1 MKFKLFLL
9 FTFLIIPVAKAI
21 EFKSNDRVVLLGN
34 TFIERDV
41 NFGHIETF
49 LSIALADKKVTFRN
63 LGWSGDTVHCHA
75 RSYFGPPKEG
85 FDRLSKH
92 IDFIKPTM
100 VIICYGS
107 VAAFEGDEGIDAF
120 EEGYEKM
127 IDMIRSRAGS
137 RIALISPPPC
147 ENLGPPLPN
156 MNYQNVRLSKYSKII
171 KDIAVRKKCDYIDL
185 FSALGAGKTKMIP
198 PVTLNGVH
206 FTSQGYRK
214 VASVM
219 MEVMG
224 FENKVDVS
232 NSEREKLRQIILKK
246 NRLFFN
252 RWRPQN
258 ETYLHGFRKH
268 EQGNNAKEIPM
279 FDPLI
284 KEKEREIHNLAH
296 SFGKDK

>member
-1 MKFKLFLL
+1 
-9 FTFLIIPVAKAI
+9 
-21 EFKSNDRVVLLGN
+21 
-34 TFIERDV
+34 
-41 NFGHIETF
+41 
-49 LSIALADKKVTFRN
+49 
-63 LGWSGDTVHCHA
+63 
-75 RSYFGPPKEG
+75 
-85 FDRLSKH
+85 
-92 IDFIKPTM
+92 
-100 VIICYGS
+100 
-107 VAAFEGDEGIDAF
+107 
-120 EEGYEKM
+120 
-127 IDMIRSRAGS
+127 MIRSRAGS

-147 ENLGPPLPN
+147 ENLGSPLPN
-156 MNYQNVRLSKYSKII
+156 MNYQNARLSNYNKVI
-171 KDIAVRKKCDYIDL
+171 KEIALREECEYIDL
-185 FSALGAGKTKMIP
+185 FSALGGGKTRMIP

-224 FENKVDVS
+224 FENKVNVS

-296 SFGKDK
+296 SFGKDN

>member
-1 MKFKLFLL
+1 
-9 FTFLIIPVAKAI
+9 
-21 EFKSNDRVVLLGN
+21 
-34 TFIERDV
+34 
-41 NFGHIETF
+41 
-49 LSIALADKKVTFRN
+49 
-63 LGWSGDTVHCHA
+63 
-75 RSYFGPPKEG
+75 
-85 FDRLSKH
+85 
-92 IDFIKPTM
+92 
-100 VIICYGS
+100 
-107 VAAFEGDEGIDAF
+107 
-120 EEGYEKM
+120 
-127 IDMIRSRAGS
+127 
-137 RIALISPPPC
+137 
-147 ENLGPPLPN
+147 
-156 MNYQNVRLSKYSKII
+156 
-171 KDIAVRKKCDYIDL
+171 
-185 FSALGAGKTKMIP
+185 MIP

-224 FENKVDVS
+224 FEDKVDVS
-232 NSEREKLRQIILKK
+232 SSEREKLRQIILKK

-296 SFGKDK
+296 GFGKDN